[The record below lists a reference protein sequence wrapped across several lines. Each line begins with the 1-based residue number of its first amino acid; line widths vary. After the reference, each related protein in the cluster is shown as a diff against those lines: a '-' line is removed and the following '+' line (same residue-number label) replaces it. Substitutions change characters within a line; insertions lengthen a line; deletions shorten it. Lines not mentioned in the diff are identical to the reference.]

1 MILFIS
7 KSLTISVNEKELDE
21 IHDILKF
28 KDINWDLFVK
38 ISSSHLILP
47 ALYCIYK
54 RKKLLKFIPNEL
66 VTYMKK
72 INTLNG
78 NRNLQIIEQISELNA
93 LLKKNG
99 INPIFLK
106 GASNLIQG
114 LYEDFS
120 ERMVGDIDFLV

>member
-7 KSLTISVNEKELDE
+7 KSLTISVNEKELNE

-54 RKKLLKFIPNEL
+54 RKK
-66 VTYMKK
+66 
-72 INTLNG
+72 
-78 NRNLQIIEQISELNA
+78 
-93 LLKKNG
+93 
-99 INPIFLK
+99 
-106 GASNLIQG
+106 
-114 LYEDFS
+114 
-120 ERMVGDIDFLV
+120 